1 MKELKTSIS
10 IEKVVEEDAEKL
22 LEIYRP
28 YVMETAIS
36 FEYEVPSVE
45 EFQKRIHDIS
55 EKYPYIKAVCD
66 GEILGYAYAGTFK
79 SRKAYDWSG
88 ETSIYVR
95 QDARRKGV
103 GQALYVALENSLC
116 EMGILN
122 LNACIAVPQS
132 EENDGHLNHDSQL
145 FHENMGF
152 QLVGTFHK
160 SGYKFQTWYDMIW
173 MEKILGEHQ
182 KEQPDVKFGQW
193 KL

>member
-1 MKELKTSIS
+1 MKEFTHLIS
-10 IEKVVEEDAEKL
+10 IEKVVEKDAEEL
-22 LEIYRP
+22 LAIYRP
-28 YVMETAIS
+28 YVIETAIS

-45 EFQKRIHDIS
+45 EFKKRINDIS
-55 EKYPYIKAVCD
+55 AKYPYIKAVCD
-66 GEILGYAYAGTFK
+66 GKILGYAYAGTFK
-79 SRKAYDWSG
+79 SRRAYDWSV

-103 GQALYVALENSLC
+103 GQALYFALESSLSK
-116 EMGILN
+116 MGILN

-132 EENDGHLNHDSQL
+132 KNEDCHLNYDSQL
-145 FHENMGF
+145 FHENLGF

-193 KL
+193 KI

>member
-10 IEKVVEEDAEKL
+10 IEKVVKEDAEKL

-28 YVMETAIS
+28 YVIETAIS

-45 EFQKRIHDIS
+45 EFRKRIHDIS

-79 SRKAYDWSG
+79 SRKAYDWSV

-103 GQALYVALENSLC
+103 GQALYVALENSLR

-132 EENDGHLNHDSQL
+132 GENDCHLNHDSQL

-152 QLVGTFHK
+152 QFVGTFHK

-173 MEKILGEHQ
+173 MEKILGEH
-182 KEQPDVKFGQW
+182 KREQPDVRFGQW